1 MLSSLRSKHELLML
15 VRKEQELTLR
25 PRTALGERDGGNGKD
40 ENGHHSA
47 HAEQSSVEAWAL

>member
-1 MLSSLRSKHELLML
+1 ML

-25 PRTALGERDGGNGKD
+25 PRTAQGERDGGNGKD

-47 HAEQSSVEAWAL
+47 QGERDGGMMI

>member
-47 HAEQSSVEAWAL
+47 QGERDGGMMI